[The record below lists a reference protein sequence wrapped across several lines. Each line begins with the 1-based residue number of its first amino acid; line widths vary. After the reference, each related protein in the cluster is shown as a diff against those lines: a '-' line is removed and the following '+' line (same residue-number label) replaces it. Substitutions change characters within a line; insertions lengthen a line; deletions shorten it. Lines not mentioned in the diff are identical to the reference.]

1 MDRNALSKVGI
12 QLPVLPTLV
21 LGGLPGGADWTGRLL
36 RLGID
41 VVSSGA
47 QADTDATLTA
57 VKSAAPYRPIK
68 ATGGQARLADG
79 AWLVEDHEQAA
90 GGIPLDVAHIVVAQD
105 GLQYDDQNDVA
116 AVLLQTVRE
125 NPAHWWVAARGLGEC
140 SPEDAELALSAMV
153 EGTKLV
159 RLFLTKQQFEV

>member
-1 MDRNALSKVGI
+1 MDRNALSTVGI

-47 QADTDATLTA
+47 QPDTDATLAA
-57 VKSAAPYRPIK
+57 VKDAAPYRPIK
-68 ATGGQARLADG
+68 ATGDQARLAEG
-79 AWLVEDHEQAA
+79 AWLVETHDQAS
-90 GGIPLDVAHIVVAQD
+90 GGIPLDPAHILVAQD

-116 AVLLQTVRE
+116 AVLLQAVRE
-125 NPAHWWVAARGLGEC
+125 NPAHWWVAARGLDDC
-140 SPEDAELALSAMV
+140 SADDAELALSAMV

-159 RLFLTKQQFEV
+159 RLYLTKQQFDI

>member
-1 MDRNALSKVGI
+1 
-12 QLPVLPTLV
+12 
-21 LGGLPGGADWTGRLL
+21 LPGGADWTGRLL

-140 SPEDAELALSAMV
+140 SPDDAELALSAMV